1 MADNQEAV
9 RLDTERLIPTY
20 FRLSLPVVL
29 SSIVTI
35 VYNLADTYFIARTGN
50 ALLIAGVS
58 VCAPIFMILMAFG
71 NTFGQG
77 GSSLIS
83 RLLGQEDREAAARVS
98 AFGFWIALITG
109 AVVGGVLL
117 LLREPFLRLLGSSAD
132 TLPYARE
139 YGTVMLLGGPL
150 VVLNFIHMNY
160 LRCEGMSGL
169 SMAGTVLG
177 SIVNVILDPLL
188 IPSLGARGAAVA
200 TVAGYFCSDLFLLLI
215 VLRKS
220 RVLSLRFV
228 LRIEGRLLKDMLL
241 IGVTAAI
248 TNIAASLCT
257 ILLNQKLLVY
267 GDTRIAAMGI
277 AHKVTM
283 IVQMIIIGFSFGGVP
298 LFGFLMGAGEK
309 EKVRRLLRFAMLF
322 LCAVTLSMTL
332 AVALAAAPLLR
343 LLTPDGELVSIGI
356 PMLRWTVAGSV
367 FGGMVMLLTCLC
379 QAAGKALPALA
390 LSLSRQGVIFVIV
403 LLIAAAAG
411 GYTGVL
417 AAQFLADLLSALLAL
432 GILLKYFP
440 RERNA

>member
-1 MADNQEAV
+1 MAEAKAAV

-35 VYNLADTYFIARTGN
+35 VYNLADTYFIAQTGN

-83 RLLGQEDREAAARVS
+83 RLLGQGDRDTAARVS
-98 AFGFWIALITG
+98 AFAFWIAIIVG
-109 AVVGGVLL
+109 AVVGGLLL
-117 LLREPFLRLLGSSAD
+117 LLREPFLRLLGASPD

-150 VVLNFIHMNY
+150 VVLNFIHMNF

-177 SIVNVILDPLL
+177 SVVNVILDPLF
-188 IPSLGARGAAVA
+188 IPVMGARGAAIA
-200 TVAGYFCSDLFLLLI
+200 TVAGYLCTDLFLLII

-220 RVLSLRFV
+220 RVLSVRFT

-241 IGVTAAI
+241 IGITAAI

-309 EKVRRLLRFAMLF
+309 EKVRKLLRFALAF
-322 LCAVTLSMTL
+322 LCALTLALSL
-332 AVALAAAPLLR
+332 AVALAASPLLR
-343 LLTPDGELVSIGI
+343 LLTPDGELVSLGI
-356 PMLRWTVAGSV
+356 PMLRWTVSGYV

-379 QAAGKALPALA
+379 QAAGKAFPALV
-390 LSLSRQGVIFVIV
+390 LSLSRQGVVFVAV
-403 LLIAAAAG
+403 LLIAAAVG

-417 AAQFLADLLSALLAL
+417 ASQLIADVLSALLAL
-432 GILLKYFP
+432 GILVKYFP
-440 RERNA
+440 KERA